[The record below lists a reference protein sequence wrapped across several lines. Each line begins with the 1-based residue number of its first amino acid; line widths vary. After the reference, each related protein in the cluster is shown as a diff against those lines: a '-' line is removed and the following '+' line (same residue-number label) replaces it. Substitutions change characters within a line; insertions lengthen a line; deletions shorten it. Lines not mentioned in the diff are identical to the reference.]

1 MCPLNATGGIRC
13 LVPDTTLYLYPNIT
27 GAVKKMGCGD
37 HESFR
42 WVILDGAGVSS
53 CTRLHFGDA
62 LEGETEYY
70 LRPAYSGVST
80 SQIVEGL
87 GKLKA
92 FVDAGGPTGPQ
103 RTPEEKRR

>member
-1 MCPLNATGGIRC
+1 
-13 LVPDTTLYLYPNIT
+13 
-27 GAVKKMGCGD
+27 MGCSD

-42 WVILDGAGVSS
+42 RVVLDTTGVSF

-62 LEGETEYY
+62 LEGETECY
-70 LRPAYSGVST
+70 LRLAYSGVST

-103 RTPEEKRR
+103 RAPEEKR